1 MIQRKYIELIY
12 ILKKRFATGKLKI
25 SLFIKS
31 SNLKIL
37 DKGS

>member
-1 MIQRKYIELIY
+1 MIQRIIY
-12 ILKKRFATGKLKI
+12 RANLYFKKRFATGKLKI